1 MSLGSLRLV
10 LASASPARR
19 GLLLGAG
26 IEPEVRVS
34 SVDEDAVTATLAI
47 RTAPVIA
54 QELAAAKARDVAQQL
69 DLQDA
74 AGTLVLGC
82 DSVLEFE
89 GEVLGKPRDVDDVRR
104 RLRNQRGGTGTL
116 FTGHTLIDCSTGRT
130 AHAVAGTTVN
140 FGTPTDDELDAYIET
155 GEPLAVAGAFT
166 LDGYS
171 APFIESIEGDHSNV
185 IGLSL
190 PALRRLVIELDHS
203 YPQLWSRSVT

>member
-1 MSLGSLRLV
+1 MRTRSLRLI

-19 GLLLGAG
+19 GLLVAAG

-34 SVDEDAVTATLAI
+34 SVDEEALTATLPI
-47 RTAPVIA
+47 RTAQVIA
-54 QELAAAKARDVAQQL
+54 QVLAEAKARDVANHP
-69 DLQDA
+69 DLQNA
-74 AGTLVLGC
+74 TGTLVLGC
-82 DSVLEFE
+82 DSVLEFDHQ
-89 GEVLGKPRDVDDVRR
+89 VLGKPRDSDDARR
-104 RLRNQRGGTGTL
+104 RLRAQRGGSGTL
-116 FTGHTLIDCSTGRT
+116 FTGHTLIDCGTGQ
-130 AHAVAGTTVN
+130 AVHEVAGTAVH
-140 FGTPTDDELDAYIET
+140 FGNPTDDELDAYIET

-190 PALRRLVIELDHS
+190 PLLRRLVIDLDHS